1 MRRRSDVR
9 SCYWHADLPTA
20 LPKIELFRSLHEMI
34 SAYPSPPSLREPLLD
49 HLHAH
54 LLETLPSLPAAIK
67 LHATRYLTPDLSGEA
82 LVDALRTAN
91 DVLSESVR
99 MCPAETREGVATVYA
114 EFIEE
119 WCGKK
124 DVDDNLVSSCLS
136 LLPHL
141 DC

>member
-1 MRRRSDVR
+1 MF
-9 SCYWHADLPTA
+9 ADLPTA

-49 HLHAH
+49 YLHAH

-67 LHATRYLTPDLSGEA
+67 LRATRYLTPDLSGEA

-91 DVLSESVR
+91 DVLSEAVR
-99 MCPAETREGVATVYA
+99 TSPAETREGVASVYA

-136 LLPHL
+136 LLPRL
-141 DC
+141 ECLNASG